1 MTSTFFYSIM
11 RIFFSVEGP
20 FEGCSMDRE
29 VEALAKET
37 MLAVDR
43 AEQQAQETV
52 RHAQEEAQRLRQ
64 DAAAKGQQLIEAA
77 EKEAQKRAGIL
88 YGVAKADGEKRKAA
102 IQRECQE
109 EQEQLRALARSRQGQ
124 VARAAERIVLGHPRR
139 R

>member
-1 MTSTFFYSIM
+1 MP
-11 RIFFSVEGP
+11 RKKP
-20 FEGCSMDRE
+20 NAC
-29 VEALAKET
+29 AK
-37 MLAVDR
+37 MPPPRDSSSSR
-43 AEQQAQETV
+43 
-52 RHAQEEAQRLRQ
+52 RR
-64 DAAAKGQQLIEAA
+64 K
-77 EKEAQKRAGIL
+77 KEAQKRAGIL